1 VGSSCAHCL
10 CDLIAVTVGSSCAH
24 CLCVLNVATVG
35 SSCARCLLRVLCVE
49 HWQHKHKL

>member
-1 VGSSCAHCL
+1 
-10 CDLIAVTVGSSCAH
+10 
-24 CLCVLNVATVG
+24 VG